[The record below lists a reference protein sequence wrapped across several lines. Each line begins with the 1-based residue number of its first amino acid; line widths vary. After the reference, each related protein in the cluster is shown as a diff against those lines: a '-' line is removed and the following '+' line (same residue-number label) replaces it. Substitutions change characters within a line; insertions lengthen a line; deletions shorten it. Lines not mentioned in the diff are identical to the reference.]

1 MNSYVARSFSLL
13 NHRSEYVATDIDYCC
28 TRSHHQRETMKKFLP
43 LPMIAVASIFLASCS
58 GSTEAEPSVAPSSSA
73 VADLES
79 PPALEAPMEFE
90 AEPSE
95 LTVDSDL
102 FAMAGMTAG
111 KVNLGLEARPDQELL
126 DALKKADP
134 DANWTFV
141 ELTIDNREGSE
152 DAFNHEIRAYDASGK
167 EYGYVRPIELLD
179 PLLEELGET
188 EFPHELYEKLWEK
201 YDTEAHPGA
210 VKKFV
215 MITGDEIPKELKRV
229 TISFGGMVGEADA
242 MTIEDAKSQ
251 GLPTDF

>member
-1 MNSYVARSFSLL
+1 
-13 NHRSEYVATDIDYCC
+13 
-28 TRSHHQRETMKKFLP
+28 MKKFLA
-43 LPMIAVASIFLASCS
+43 LPAIAVASIFLASCS
-58 GSTEAEPSVAPSSSA
+58 GSTEAEPTVAPGSS
-73 VADLES
+73 ES
-79 PPALEAPMEFE
+79 VEFETPPALEAPMEFE

-102 FAMAGMTAG
+102 FAMVGMTAG
-111 KVNLGLEARPDQELL
+111 KVNLGVHSKPDQELL
-126 DALKKADP
+126 GALKKADP

-152 DAFNHEIRAYDASGK
+152 EAFNHEIRAYDASGQ
-167 EYGYVRPIELLD
+167 EYGYVRPIDLLD
-179 PLLEELGET
+179 PLREELSET
-188 EFPHELYEKLWEK
+188 QFSHELYEKLWEK

-215 MITGDEIPKELKRV
+215 MITGDEIPEELKRV
-229 TISFGGMVGEADA
+229 TISFGGMIGEADA